1 MFQSSTRRG
10 LLAAGLAGA
19 ATAGLVPRST
29 AAAVLPRATVAAR
42 RKHFGAD
49 NVDRDG
55 NVRAD
60 RLILSWFGVT
70 NFAVAYGGRVFLL
83 DAWVPRGEYSGR
95 VPTDPDELAALRP
108 SHLFIGHAHW
118 DHAADAAAILDAS
131 GARLVGTP
139 EHVEQ
144 ISGQA
149 TKEVRAVAMGTAAAP
164 AGELAHTSVGPIE
177 VTSLRHPHSAVK
189 LPDGDYP
196 PLLPVP
202 DLTPILT
209 HPPTLEDALHELLH
223 VGDAEGGCLLYRFR
237 LGRHRVMWNDTCGPV
252 RDESA
257 APVRAW
263 LRAQPRT
270 DVHVGAI
277 QGFGQFTNGL
287 RDPMDYLADIRPR
300 VFVPCHHDN
309 WAPPVTAPAASYDKP
324 LRDAIARLP
333 EARRPR
339 VRMLRDPEDYVRPDR
354 LTFAL

>member
-1 MFQSSTRRG
+1 MATRRG
-10 LLAAGLAGA
+10 VLATGAAALGAGLAS
-19 ATAGLVPRST
+19 RSA
-29 AAAVLPRATVAAR
+29 AAAVLPRAPVAAR

-70 NFAVAYGGRVFLL
+70 NFAMALGGRVVLL
-83 DAWVPRGEYSGR
+83 DAWVPRGEYSGV
-95 VPTDPDELAALRP
+95 VPTDPEELAALRP

-131 GARLVGTP
+131 RARLVGTP
-139 EHVEQ
+139 EHVAQ
-144 ISGQA
+144 ISEQA
-149 TKEVRAVAMGTAAAP
+149 TTEVRATSMGTAAA
-164 AGELAHTSVGPIE
+164 ATGELATTSVGPIA
-177 VTSLRHPHSAVK
+177 VTSLKHPHSAVK

-209 HPPTLEDALHELLH
+209 HPPTLEDTLHELLH

-237 LGRHRVMWNDTCGPV
+237 LGGFRMTWNDTCGPI
-252 RDESA
+252 REESA
-257 APVRAW
+257 AAVRSW

-287 RDPMDYLADIRPR
+287 RDPLDYVADVRPR

-309 WAPPVTAPAASYDKP
+309 WAPPVTAPAHTYEEP
-324 LRDAIARLP
+324 LRDGLARLP
-333 EARRPR
+333 EHQRPR
-339 VRMLRDPEDYVRPDR
+339 VRMLRDPADYVRPDR